1 MCQKWNIL
9 VKKTTYRL
17 TNWHILLFHWI
28 DTRNGT
34 GTVPYDGVQLVQA
47 SSCRDGKCKIDID
60 SLRH

>member
-1 MCQKWNIL
+1 MCQKWNTM

-17 TNWHILLFHWI
+17 TNWHILLYLD
-28 DTRNGT
+28 DTRDGT

-47 SSCRDGKCKIDID
+47 SSCRDGKRKIDID